1 MRKAKVIFTVLVMSF
16 GISLVGSVESQADSL
31 TVLGGTVTWPDK
43 MYDPTNS
50 SGCTN
55 VGFGYENGT
64 GIRLLQL
71 GFVLADPFG
80 RKVAGYSKVGIDPNK
95 SGTWN
100 IQICS
105 LPNGL
110 GPYEMTVFV
119 EDYSSTQ
126 RQITKEIYFLE
137 IPAATPKPTPTVT
150 ITKTPAPAPTVTV
163 TATPAPAPTV
173 TVTATPAPAPTVTVT
188 ATPAPAPTVT
198 VTATPAPAPTVTIT
212 ATPAPDTSKIVSLED
227 ALKGAQSQI
236 KSLKSKLT
244 KICSA
249 KPKPKSC

>member
-1 MRKAKVIFTVLVMSF
+1 
-16 GISLVGSVESQADSL
+16 
-31 TVLGGTVTWPDK
+31 
-43 MYDPTNS
+43 
-50 SGCTN
+50 
-55 VGFGYENGT
+55 
-64 GIRLLQL
+64 
-71 GFVLADPFG
+71 
-80 RKVAGYSKVGIDPNK
+80 
-95 SGTWN
+95 
-100 IQICS
+100 
-105 LPNGL
+105 
-110 GPYEMTVFV
+110 MTVFV
-119 EDYSSTQ
+119 EDYTSTQ

-150 ITKTPAPAPTVTV
+150 V
-163 TATPAPAPTV
+163 TAI
-173 TVTATPAPAPTVTVT
+173 
-188 ATPAPAPTVT
+188 PAPAPTVT

>member
-1 MRKAKVIFTVLVMSF
+1 MRKVKIIFSVLVLSF

-50 SGCTN
+50 RSCTN
-55 VGFGYENGT
+55 VGFGYANST

-71 GFVLADPFG
+71 GFILADPFG
-80 RKVAGYSKVGIDPNK
+80 RKVAADSEIGIDPNK

-110 GPYEMTVFV
+110 GPYVMTVFV
-119 EDYSSTQ
+119 EDYTSTQ

-150 ITKTPAPAPTVTV
+150 VTAIPAPAPTVTV

-173 TVTATPAPAPTVTVT
+173 TITATPAPAPTVTVT

>member
-1 MRKAKVIFTVLVMSF
+1 
-16 GISLVGSVESQADSL
+16 
-31 TVLGGTVTWPDK
+31 
-43 MYDPTNS
+43 
-50 SGCTN
+50 
-55 VGFGYENGT
+55 
-64 GIRLLQL
+64 
-71 GFVLADPFG
+71 
-80 RKVAGYSKVGIDPNK
+80 
-95 SGTWN
+95 
-100 IQICS
+100 
-105 LPNGL
+105 
-110 GPYEMTVFV
+110 MTVFV

-150 ITKTPAPAPTVTV
+150 ITK
-163 TATPAPAPTV
+163 
-173 TVTATPAPAPTVTVT
+173 TPAPAPTVTVT

>member
-1 MRKAKVIFTVLVMSF
+1 MRKVKIIFSVLVLSF

-43 MYDPTNS
+43 MYDPSNS
-50 SGCTN
+50 SGCSN
-55 VGFGYENGT
+55 VGFAYENNT
-64 GIRLLQL
+64 GVELLQL
-71 GFVLADPFG
+71 GFILADPFG
-80 RKVAGYSKVGIDPNK
+80 RKVSDRSEIGIKPNK

-110 GPYEMTVFV
+110 GPYIMTVYVKDFA
-119 EDYSSTQ
+119 STQ
-126 RQITKEIYFLE
+126 RQVTKEVSFLE
-137 IPAATPKPTPTVT
+137 IPVATPKPTPTVT
-150 ITKTPAPAPTVTV
+150 ITKTPAPAPTVTI

-173 TVTATPAPAPTVTVT
+173 TITATPAPAPTVTI
-188 ATPAPAPTVT
+188 
-198 VTATPAPAPTVTIT
+198 TATPAPAPTVTIT

-249 KPKPKSC
+249 KPKPKNC